1 MRERGGIGKR
11 AAIGVCAAALL
22 LGGCAAAQGP
32 LWGPNSPRNGADQ
45 PVDPVYGTPIPGYPT
60 VNDT

>member
-1 MRERGGIGKR
+1 MMARRGMGKLV
-11 AAIGVCAAALL
+11 AIGIYAAALL
-22 LGGCAAAQGP
+22 VAGCAATRGP
-32 LWGPNSPRNGADQ
+32 AWGPNSPRNGADQ